1 VIALGGSETRVG
13 FVGLGNIGKPMA
25 TRLLE
30 WGGGL
35 TVFDLEADPLREL
48 QLRGARAASS
58 VGELAAECGVVCVMV
73 NTDDQVR
80 DVMGE
85 ILGAAR
91 AGTVVAV
98 HSTIS
103 PDLPP
108 RLEDLAGRH
117 DLLFADAP
125 VSGGAMGAAEGTLAI
140 MVGGTDAAYDAV
152 REPFGLM
159 GTEVVHCG
167 PAGNGTAAKLARNL
181 LHFVAFT
188 ATGEALRLAE
198 AAGVD
203 LVTLGR
209 IVRHTDSITGGPGA
223 IMHRDTTAPLTPD
236 DGWTPVFEHV
246 LALGTKDLAHAIDL
260 ADRLDVEVPMARYAR
275 EHLAE
280 ALGLRAVG
288 GEMVSTGS
296 TSDAVPGSTS
306 DAVPG
311 STSDAVPGSTT
322 EGSLS

>member
-1 VIALGGSETRVG
+1 VTLPVLNGRCG

-25 TRLLE
+25 ARLVA
-30 WGGGL
+30 WPGGL
-35 TVFDLEADPLREL
+35 TVFDIAPEPVAELEEL
-48 QLRGARAASS
+48 GARAATS
-58 VGELAAECGVVCVMV
+58 VGELAAECGVICVMV

-85 ILGAAR
+85 VLGAAKP
-91 AGTVVAV
+91 GTVIAV

-117 DLLFADAP
+117 DLLFVDAP
-125 VSGGAMGAAEGTLAI
+125 VSGGAIGAAEGTLAI
-140 MVGGTDAAYDAV
+140 MAGGSDAAYDRVSA
-152 REPFGLM
+152 PFALM

-167 PAGNGTAAKLARNL
+167 PAGSGTAAKLARNL

-198 AAGVD
+198 AAGID
-203 LVTLGR
+203 LVALGR

-223 IMHRDTTAPLTPD
+223 IIHRDTTASLAPD
-236 DGWTPVFEHV
+236 DGWRSIFEHV
-246 LALGTKDLAHAIDL
+246 RAIGEKDLAHAIAL
-260 ADRLDVEVPMARYAR
+260 ADRLGVDVPMAEYAA

-280 ALGLRAVG
+280 ALGL
-288 GEMVSTGS
+288 TGAGAFETGAS
-296 TSDAVPGSTS
+296 VPS
-306 DAVPG
+306 
-311 STSDAVPGSTT
+311 STT
-322 EGSLS
+322 GAGKGI

>member
-1 VIALGGSETRVG
+1 VSTRVG
-13 FVGLGNIGKPMA
+13 FIGLGNIGKPMA
-25 TRLLE
+25 NRLAS
-30 WGGGL
+30 WQGGL
-35 TVFDLEADPLREL
+35 TVYDVVPDPLAEL
-48 QLRGARAASS
+48 EKLAARAAAS
-58 VGELAAECGVVCVMV
+58 VAELAAECDVICVMV

-91 AGTVVAV
+91 PGTVVAV

-117 DLLFADAP
+117 DLLFVDAP
-125 VSGGAMGAAEGTLAI
+125 VSGGAMGADAGTLAI

-152 REPFGLM
+152 KEPFALM

-203 LVTLGR
+203 LVALGR
-209 IVRHTDSITGGPGA
+209 IVRHTDSITEGPGA
-223 IMHRDTTAPLTPD
+223 IMHRDTTAPLAPD
-236 DGWTPVFEHV
+236 DGWTSIFEHV
-246 LALGTKDLAHAIDL
+246 LAIGAKDLGHAIEL
-260 ADRLDVEVPMARYAR
+260 ADRLDVDVPMAQYASK
-275 EHLAE
+275 HLAE
-280 ALGLRAVG
+280 ALGLA
-288 GEMVSTGS
+288 
-296 TSDAVPGSTS
+296 A
-306 DAVPG
+306 
-311 STSDAVPGSTT
+311 STT
-322 EGSLS
+322 ERVT

>member
-1 VIALGGSETRVG
+1 MTRVG
-13 FVGLGNIGKPMA
+13 FIGLGNIGKPMA
-25 TRLLE
+25 TRLAG
-30 WGGGL
+30 WPGGL
-35 TVFDLEADPLREL
+35 TVFDIAPEPLADLERL
-48 QLRGARAASS
+48 GARVASS
-58 VGELAAECGVVCVMV
+58 VADLAAECGVVCVMV

-80 DVMGE
+80 DVMGQ

-91 AGTVVAV
+91 AGTTVAV

-117 DLLFADAP
+117 DLLFVDAP
-125 VSGGAMGAAEGTLAI
+125 VSGGAMGAADGTLAI
-140 MVGGTDAAYDAV
+140 MVGGSEAAYASV
-152 REPFGLM
+152 SEPFALM

-198 AAGVD
+198 AAGID

-209 IVRHTDSITGGPGA
+209 VVRHTDSITGGPGA
-223 IMHRDTTAPLTPD
+223 IMHRDTTAPLEPD
-236 DGWTPVFEHV
+236 DGWTSIFEHV
-246 LALGTKDLAHAIDL
+246 LAIGSKDLAHAIEL
-260 ADRLDVEVPMARYAR
+260 ADRLGVEVPMAQYAS

-280 ALGLRAVG
+280 ALGLESSEVSRRSERTDFETGASAPSSISSLRSDLNHRQE
-288 GEMVSTGS
+288 EMS
-296 TSDAVPGSTS
+296 
-306 DAVPG
+306 
-311 STSDAVPGSTT
+311 
-322 EGSLS
+322 

>member
-1 VIALGGSETRVG
+1 MTPPPNQRCG

-25 TRLLE
+25 TRLVA
-30 WGGGL
+30 WPGGL
-35 TVFDLEADPLREL
+35 TLYDVQPDPLAEL
-48 QLRGARAASS
+48 EKLGARGAAS
-58 VGELAAECGVVCVMV
+58 VADLAAECGVICVMV

-91 AGTVVAV
+91 PGTVVAV

-117 DLLFADAP
+117 DLLFVDAP
-125 VSGGAMGAAEGTLAI
+125 VSGGAMGADAGTLAI
-140 MVGGTDAAYDAV
+140 MVGGTDEAFTAV
-152 REPFGLM
+152 REPFALM

-198 AAGVD
+198 AAGID
-203 LVTLGR
+203 LVALGR

-236 DGWTPVFEHV
+236 DGWTSIFEHV
-246 LALGTKDLAHAIDL
+246 LAIGAKDLAHAIEL
-260 ADRLDVEVPMARYAR
+260 AVRLDVEVPMARYAS

-280 ALGLRAVG
+280 ALG
-288 GEMVSTGS
+288 
-296 TSDAVPGSTS
+296 VPGGRAASAAGDQTRPS
-306 DAVPG
+306 
-311 STSDAVPGSTT
+311 
-322 EGSLS
+322 EGNLS

>member
-1 VIALGGSETRVG
+1 VSTRVG
-13 FVGLGNIGKPMA
+13 FVGLGNIGRPMA
-25 TRLLE
+25 TRLVS
-30 WGGGL
+30 WPGGL
-35 TVFDLEADPLREL
+35 TVYDVVPDPLAEL
-48 QLRGARAASS
+48 EKLGARAAES
-58 VGELAAECGVVCVMV
+58 VADLAAECGVICVMV

-91 AGTVVAV
+91 PGTVVAV

-117 DLLFADAP
+117 DLLFVDAP
-125 VSGGAMGAAEGTLAI
+125 VSGGATGADAGTLAI
-140 MVGGTDAAYDAV
+140 MVGGTGAAYDAV
-152 REPFGLM
+152 KEPFALM

-203 LVTLGR
+203 LVALGR

-223 IMHRDTTAPLTPD
+223 IMHRDTTAPLAAD
-236 DGWTPVFEHV
+236 DGWTSIFEHV
-246 LALGTKDLAHAIDL
+246 LAIGQKDLAHARQL
-260 ADRLDVEVPMARYAR
+260 AERLGVDVPMAEYAAD
-275 EHLAE
+275 HLAT
-280 ALGLRAVG
+280 ALGLGVTAGNEG
-288 GEMVSTGS
+288 G
-296 TSDAVPGSTS
+296 TS
-306 DAVPG
+306 
-311 STSDAVPGSTT
+311 
-322 EGSLS
+322 

>member
-1 VIALGGSETRVG
+1 MTRIG
-13 FVGLGNIGKPMA
+13 FIGLGNIGKPMA
-25 TRLLE
+25 ARLVA
-30 WGGGL
+30 WPGGL
-35 TVFDLEADPLREL
+35 TAYDVAPDPLAEL
-48 QLRGARAASS
+48 EKLGARAATS
-58 VGELAAECGVVCVMV
+58 VAELASECGVICVMV

-80 DVMGE
+80 DVIGQV
-85 ILGAAR
+85 LGAAQP
-91 AGTVVAV
+91 GTVVAV

-117 DLLFADAP
+117 DLLFVDAP
-125 VSGGAMGAAEGTLAI
+125 VSGGAMGAADGTLAI
-140 MVGGTDAAYDAV
+140 MVGGTDAAFDAV
-152 REPFGLM
+152 KEPFALL

-203 LVTLGR
+203 LVALGR

-223 IMHRDTTAPLTPD
+223 IMHRDTTAPLAPQ
-236 DGWTPVFEHV
+236 DGWTSIFEHV
-246 LALGTKDLAHAIDL
+246 LAIGSKDLAHAMQL
-260 ADRLDVEVPMARYAR
+260 ADRLGVDVPMAQYAW

-280 ALGLRAVG
+280 ALGLAPSG
-288 GEMVSTGS
+288 P
-296 TSDAVPGSTS
+296 TSEVAADVLNHRQGNDS
-306 DAVPG
+306 
-311 STSDAVPGSTT
+311 
-322 EGSLS
+322 

>member
-1 VIALGGSETRVG
+1 MNARVG

-25 TRLLE
+25 TRLVA
-30 WGGGL
+30 WPDGL
-35 TVFDLEADPLREL
+35 TVYDVQSDPLAEMEKL
-48 QLRGARAASS
+48 GARVAGS
-58 VGELAAECGVVCVMV
+58 VAELASECGVICVMV
-73 NTDDQVR
+73 TTDDQVR
-80 DVMGE
+80 EVMGE
-85 ILGAAR
+85 VLGAAR
-91 AGTVVAV
+91 SGTVVAV

-117 DLLFADAP
+117 DLLFVDAP
-125 VSGGAMGAAEGTLAI
+125 VSGGAMGADAGTLAI
-140 MVGGTDAAYDAV
+140 MVGGTDEAFAAV
-152 REPFGLM
+152 REPFALM

-198 AAGVD
+198 AAGID
-203 LVTLGR
+203 LVALGR

-236 DGWTPVFEHV
+236 DDWTSIFEHV
-246 LALGTKDLAHAIDL
+246 LAIGAKDLAHAIEL
-260 ADRLDVEVPMARYAR
+260 AGRLEVDVPMARYAS

-280 ALGLRAVG
+280 ALGLAG
-288 GEMVSTGS
+288 VSTGS
-296 TSDAVPGSTS
+296 TTGRDV
-306 DAVPG
+306 
-311 STSDAVPGSTT
+311 
-322 EGSLS
+322 